1 MLLGISVSN
10 SNYQML
16 KRALNILCKSI
27 INRPTEG
34 LRIALKI
41 KTKQNKNQEM
51 FIRWLLKVGLGI
63 NLQSTIGISVRSK
76 APRLLPTSHSALSSI
91 FHDFFGT
98 TDPSGVPITK
108 VLLLLLHFIKLPYK
122 KPSLRNLCIQH
133 INTSKLLM
141 SAESFQRNFPKLR
154 KNFSISTTTCHFQMT
169 KLLHI

>member
-16 KRALNILCKSI
+16 KRALNILRKSI
-27 INRPTEG
+27 INRSTEE

-41 KTKQNKNQEM
+41 KTKKKKNQEM

-76 APRLLPTSHSALSSI
+76 APRLLPTAHSPLSSI
-91 FHDFFGT
+91 FHLFGT
-98 TDPSGVPITK
+98 KDPSGVHITK
-108 VLLLLLHFIKLPYK
+108 VLLLLLHFIKLSYK
-122 KPSLRNLCIQH
+122 KSSLRNLCIQH

-141 SAESFQRNFPKLR
+141 SAESFQRNFPKLC